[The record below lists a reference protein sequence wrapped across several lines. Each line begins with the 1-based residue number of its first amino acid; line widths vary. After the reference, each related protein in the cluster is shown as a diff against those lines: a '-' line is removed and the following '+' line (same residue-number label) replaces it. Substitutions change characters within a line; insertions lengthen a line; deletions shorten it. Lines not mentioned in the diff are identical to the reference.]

1 MYEGVCIS
9 GFLGHRVFHV
19 LGKLVFC
26 IYMYQEIIQLQTI
39 GAIETPTY
47 QSLTLIVSTIK
58 FPSSKISE
66 KVWKC
71 FVFFF
76 VFCIFINIFNM
87 QNKNK

>member
-1 MYEGVCIS
+1 MCEGVCIS

-58 FPSSKISE
+58 LPSFNTSQ

-71 FVFFF
+71 LVFFF
-76 VFCIFINIFNM
+76 VCFVFL
-87 QNKNK
+87 

>member
-1 MYEGVCIS
+1 MCEGVCIS

-47 QSLTLIVSTIK
+47 QSLTLIVNIIK
-58 FPSSKISE
+58 LPTFNIS
-66 KVWKC
+66 
-71 FVFFF
+71 
-76 VFCIFINIFNM
+76 
-87 QNKNK
+87 